1 MAEPTLAELQR
12 AMAQAMDHEEYEEAA
27 RLRDLIAALQP
38 GSMIKIQQ
46 PGQMGVGT
54 DTQAVKPPK
63 GWKPPPKPDLMT
75 KGLRP
80 GGRRRS

>member
-1 MAEPTLAELQR
+1 MAETIAELQR
-12 AMAQAMDHEEYEEAA
+12 EMAQAMDHEEYELAA
-27 RLRDLIAALQP
+27 KLRDQIAALQA
-38 GSMIKIQQ
+38 GSMIRIQQ

-75 KGLRP
+75 RNHKPR
-80 GGRRRS
+80 GGKR